1 MSGSNHTTI
10 TQKLQNW
17 AENNPS
23 DLIFVLCVGGVILVL
38 LGSVLS
44 ICLCLMARKTV
55 VYEKIV
61 YRIDTLPVN
70 ENLTAIVNCKPL

>member
-10 TQKLQNW
+10 TQKLHNW

-61 YRIDTLPVN
+61 YGNPPLH
-70 ENLTAIVNCKPL
+70 ESLTTVVSSNPL